1 MLIRLFLILAALFIV
16 VALGAWLFTRDAR
29 YIRWAVQVARF
40 VLFLLMVFG
49 AVFLLKRFGLVAWR
63 VFA

>member
-49 AVFLLKRFGLVAWR
+49 AVFLLERFGLVAWR
-63 VFA
+63 VFG